1 MNTDHEEAVEFAKT
15 SKRENQ
21 VYIGNLSYGV
31 KYRDLMEFM
40 RGGGWGNL
48 RLVFRSL
55 WCGRGDSVAWSRAIA
70 LPESTLGDRVFSS
83 SFAFSLALAS
93 FGGRAVISVF

>member
-1 MNTDHEEAVEFAKT
+1 MNADHEEAVEFAKT
-15 SKRENQ
+15 SKRENR
-21 VYIGNLSYGV
+21 VYVGNLSYDV

-55 WCGRGDSVAWSRAIA
+55 WCGRGEDVAWSRTIV
-70 LPESTLGDRVFSS
+70 LPERTLGDKDFSS
-83 SFAFSLALAS
+83 SFAFSSASAS
-93 FGGRAVISVF
+93 FGGWAVISVF

>member
-15 SKRENQ
+15 SKRENW
-21 VYIGNLSYGV
+21 VYVGNLSYV

-48 RLVFRSL
+48 RLVFQSL
-55 WCGRGDSVAWSRAIA
+55 WCGREVGMAWSQCSTRAQRKIVTPVYSK
-70 LPESTLGDRVFSS
+70 LLLLFILYLVF
-83 SFAFSLALAS
+83 
-93 FGGRAVISVF
+93 